1 MSLMSILGVEG
12 AIANLLGIAAES
24 AVVIPEAERKAAEP
38 ILQGAQERVPVLSG
52 DLKGTLRI
60 EEREGHAAVVAGDD
74 TVDYAVFVE
83 FAPDNEPFLRPA
95 ADDAKDETVKT
106 ISDAVAVVIR

>member
-1 MSLMSILGVEG
+1 MSWMTILGADS
-12 AIANLLGIAAES
+12 AIANLLGSAAAT
-24 AVVIPEAERKAAEP
+24 AVVAPEAERKAAEP
-38 ILQGAQERVPVLSG
+38 ILQGAEERVPVLSG

-95 ADDAKDETVKT
+95 ADDAKDESVKT
-106 ISDAVAVVIR
+106 ISDVIATVIR